1 MTDGNLIGILSEA
14 SENMGRILSKSFC
27 DTDLSAWNH
36 IIENTLEMQK
46 VTENTAKFRI
56 RGKEKHLGLYRSA
69 SSNRNLST
77 MSLNITSRNAS
88 PCNEGNFKR
97 PKEDQVPN
105 RKRVASFNKNYDEPV
120 FEIKEAPVNIIR
132 IHKPPQ
138 PRRQRKPIKVFRLPR
153 VMPGEEE

>member
-1 MTDGNLIGILSEA
+1 MTDGKLIETLSEE
-14 SENMGRILSKSFC
+14 SENIGHILSKSFC
-27 DTDLSAWNH
+27 DSDLSAWKH
-36 IIENTLEMQK
+36 VIENTLELRK
-46 VTENTAKFRI
+46 VTAHPTKFRI
-56 RGKEKHLGLYRSA
+56 RVKEKHIGLYRSA
-69 SSNRNLST
+69 SSNRNLFT
-77 MSLNITSRNAS
+77 MSSNSPSRNVS

-97 PKEDQVPN
+97 PKEDQVHN
-105 RKRVASFNKNYDEPV
+105 RKRVASFNKNYDESI